1 MSFIFYCYLFLQLFI
16 LISSSTFI
24 FDETKKK
31 QLEQLIEKQ
40 KKLAKMHT
48 VGIII
53 TNNETTLYQNIF
65 SEDNKITNQTPFI
78 LGSIS
83 KSFTALSILKL
94 KNFTTIVNQTLDNF
108 DLGKYLSK
116 ELLKN
121 ITVGELLNHTSG
133 LDAFSPKQP
142 YKKGEFSYSN
152 YGYSLL
158 GKVIEKV
165 SNMKYSKYV
174 EENIFKPLGM
184 NNTRAEY
191 NEYITQSYDNFL
203 GARSKFSGLKL
214 KMNQKDGFFIP
225 AGFISSSIEDMGKYL
240 RFYLD
245 KNNSDYVSKMTV
257 CSVEEKPNIYYG
269 MGIHVLNKS
278 DNIIYHHNGGTS
290 SFLSDFYIYP
300 SLNVAFLVLTNTN
313 DLLCMGPSYQFVTAL
328 QNFLIY
334 NANNVYDGVDS
345 SLFLYYHF
353 TYDCLFLF
361 IVSIPITY
369 LVITIVRKIKRKKYT
384 WFNDIKGIIIFAF
397 DILVLFILPIVVL
410 IYCFLINANYEFI
423 ITNVKDFF
431 YTIITVC
438 VALWLTFIIKI
449 VYLILYQK
457 FNWEKF
463 ENKDDKMESLVNMN
477 ADT

>member
-53 TNNETTLYQNIF
+53 TNNETTLYQKIF

-142 YKKGEFSYSN
+142 YKKGEYSYSN

-203 GARSKFSGLKL
+203 GARSKFSGLKS
-214 KMNQKDGFFIP
+214 KDGFFIP

-245 KNNSDYVSKMTV
+245 KKNADYVSNMTV
-257 CSVEEKPNIYYG
+257 CSVEEKDNVYYG
-269 MGIHVLNKS
+269 MGINVINQS

-313 DLLCMGPSYQFVTAL
+313 DLLCMGPSFKFVIAL
-328 QNFLIY
+328 QNFLMY
-334 NANNVYDGVDS
+334 NANNEYDGVDS
-345 SLFLYYHF
+345 SIFFFLHF
-353 TYDCLFLF
+353 TYDFIFLF
-361 IVSIPITY
+361 IISIPITY

-384 WFNDIKGIIIFAF
+384 WFNDIKGIIVFVF
-397 DILVLFILPIVVL
+397 DVLVLFILPIIIL
-410 IYCFLINANYEFI
+410 IYCFVINANLEFI
-423 ITNVKDFF
+423 ITNVKNFF
-431 YTIITVC
+431 FTIITVC
-438 VALWLTFIIKI
+438 VALLLNFIIKI

-457 FNWEKF
+457 FNWENI
-463 ENKDDKMESLVNMN
+463 ENKDDKMDRLEFMN
-477 ADT
+477 CE

>member
-1 MSFIFYCYLFLQLFI
+1 MSFIYYCCLFLQLII

-24 FDETKKK
+24 FDEAKKRK
-31 QLEQLIEKQ
+31 LEQLIEKQ

-65 SEDNKITNQTPFI
+65 SEDNKVTNQTPFI

-94 KNFTTIVNQTLDNF
+94 KNFTTLVNQTLDNF
-108 DLGKYLSK
+108 DLGKYLDK

-133 LDAFSPKQP
+133 LDSFNPKQVSA
-142 YKKGEFSYSN
+142 KGKFSYSN

-158 GKVIEKV
+158 GKIIEKV

-191 NEYITQSYDNFL
+191 NENIIQSYDYFL
-203 GARSKFSGLKL
+203 GFRTKYNSLKSE
-214 KMNQKDGFFIP
+214 MNQKDGFFIP

-245 KNNSDYVSKMTV
+245 KKNADYVSKMTV
-257 CSVEEKPNIYYG
+257 CSVEEKDNVYYG
-269 MGIHVLNKS
+269 MGIHVINQS

-300 SLNVAFLVLTNTN
+300 TLNVAFLVLTNTN
-313 DLLCMGPSYQFVTAL
+313 DLLCMGPSFKFVIAL
-328 QNFLIY
+328 QNFLMY
-334 NANNVYDGVDS
+334 NANNEYDGVDS
-345 SLFLYYHF
+345 SIFFFLHF
-353 TYDCLFLF
+353 TYDFIFLF
-361 IVSIPITY
+361 IISIPITY
-369 LVITIVRKIKRKKYT
+369 LVITIVRRIKRKKYT
-384 WFNDIKGIIIFAF
+384 WFNDIKGIIIFVF
-397 DILVLFILPIVVL
+397 DVLVLFILPIIIL
-410 IYCFLINANYEFI
+410 IYCFGNDANLKFI
-423 ITNVKDFF
+423 TTNVKDLFF
-431 YTIITVC
+431 TIITVC
-438 VALWLTFIIKI
+438 VALWLNFIIKI

-457 FNWEKF
+457 FNWENI
-463 ENKDDKMESLVNMN
+463 ENKDDKMDSLEFIEE
-477 ADT
+477 